1 MSNFLQVALASLT
14 GITVFH
20 VLETAYYEIKARI
33 RGREYTLWLEELEEE
48 KER

>member
-14 GITVFH
+14 GITVFY
-20 VLETAYYEIKARI
+20 VFEAAYYDIKARI
-33 RGREYTLWLEELEEE
+33 RGRDYTLLLEELEEE